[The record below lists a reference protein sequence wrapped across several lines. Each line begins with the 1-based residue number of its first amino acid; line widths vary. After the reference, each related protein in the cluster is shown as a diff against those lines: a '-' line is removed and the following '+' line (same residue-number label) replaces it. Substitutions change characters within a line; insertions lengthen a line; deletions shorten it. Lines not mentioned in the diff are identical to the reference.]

1 MSYLFISLSQFL
13 VSAHCPGAWDTQV
26 VKYRQFLPSQDFHS
40 SAGDSPSNG
49 RHMNKGTQVLGQWGL
64 GVGVCVHLGG
74 DGQALKEVRNLAV
87 SLEGEH
93 SRQTDW

>member
-1 MSYLFISLSQFL
+1 
-13 VSAHCPGAWDTQV
+13 
-26 VKYRQFLPSQDFHS
+26 
-40 SAGDSPSNG
+40 
-49 RHMNKGTQVLGQWGL
+49 MNKGTQVLGQWGL